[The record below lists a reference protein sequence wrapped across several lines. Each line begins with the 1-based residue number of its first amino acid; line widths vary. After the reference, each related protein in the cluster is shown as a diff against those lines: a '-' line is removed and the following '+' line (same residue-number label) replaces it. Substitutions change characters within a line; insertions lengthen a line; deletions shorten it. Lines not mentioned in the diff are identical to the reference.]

1 MVNFL
6 IVVSPIKNNIFA
18 NDREYVDAFIAF
30 GGNANL
36 SGVIDVKQIDQIL
49 KEFELNISIE

>member
-6 IVVSPIKNNIFA
+6 AVVSPLRNNIVA
-18 NDREYVDAFIAF
+18 TDGEYVDAFIAF

-36 SGVIDVKQIDQIL
+36 TGVIDVQQIDQIL

>member
-6 IVVSPIKNNIFA
+6 AVVSPMKNNMVLS
-18 NDREYVDAFIAF
+18 DGEYVDAFIAF

-36 SGVIDVKQIDQIL
+36 TGVIDV
-49 KEFELNISIE
+49 